1 MLYNKSSEVIIIIK
15 FIKNLL
21 RRSRQKHKP
30 IDASYIIPR
39 SQHNVSKTNIN
50 VNALK
55 VLNRINSSGFQA
67 YLVGGSVRDLLLG
80 KLPKDF
86 DVATNATPNQI
97 KKLFR
102 NARIIGRRFK
112 LVHILYGRE
121 VIEVATFRGNDDVA
135 SVHQVT
141 NESGM
146 LVRDNVYGN
155 IEDDVWRRDF
165 TINSLY
171 YNLEDSSI
179 IDFTG
184 GVKDIRQG
192 VVRLL
197 GDASTRYQED
207 PVRMLRAVRFSAKL
221 HFTLAAETAEP
232 IKKLCSLL
240 ENISSSRLF
249 DEITKLSQCGEVK
262 RAFHLMLDHGLFAC
276 LFKPTNNIINSS
288 VYPVKALL
296 DIALENTDARIQDN
310 KPITPAFFFAVLLW
324 FPLKARAI
332 EIQNT
337 ESLPPLAALE
347 RAMTDVI
354 VEQNRVVAVPKR
366 FTQMMREIWLLQFR
380 FQKRSGNRAY
390 NLLEHPRFR
399 AAYDFLC
406 LRSQV
411 GDETKNLA
419 EWWTSFQDAS
429 EDRQKNMIDKL
440 PKAKHDAPK
449 P

>member
-1 MLYNKSSEVIIIIK
+1 MRTTINSEVIIIIK

-21 RRSRQKHKP
+21 RRSRPKHKP

-50 VNALK
+50 INALK
-55 VLNRINSSGFQA
+55 VLNRLNSSGYQA

-80 KLPKDF
+80 KHPKDF

-112 LVHILYGRE
+112 LAHILYGRE
-121 VIEVATFRGNDDVA
+121 VIEVATFRSNDEIESDN
-135 SVHQVT
+135 QIT

-146 LVRDNVYGN
+146 LVRDNVYGTL
-155 IEDDVWRRDF
+155 EDDVWRRDF

-171 YNLEDSSI
+171 YNLENSSI

-184 GVKDIRQG
+184 GVKDVRQG

-197 GDASTRYQED
+197 GDAVTRYQED
-207 PVRMLRAVRFSAKL
+207 PVRMLRAVRFGAKL
-221 HFTLAAETAEP
+221 HFTLAPETAAP
-232 IKKLCSLL
+232 IKSLSRLL

-249 DEITKLSQCGEVK
+249 DEITKLTQCGEVE
-262 RAFHLMLDHGLFAC
+262 RAFHLMVEHGLFAC
-276 LFKPTNNIINSS
+276 LFKQTNQLFQSN
-288 VYPVKALL
+288 YPVKALL
-296 DIALENTDARIQDN
+296 GLALESTDTRILNN

-324 FPLKARAI
+324 FPFKERSI
-332 EIQNT
+332 ELQNA

-354 VEQNRVVAVPKR
+354 VEQNRIVAVPKR

-380 FQKRSGNRAY
+380 FQKRTGNRAY
-390 NLLEHPRFR
+390 NLLAHPRFR
-399 AAYDFLC
+399 AAYDFLS
-406 LRSQV
+406 LRSLV
-411 GDETKNLA
+411 GDETTNLVQ
-419 EWWTSFQDAS
+419 WWTIFQDAQ
-429 EDRQKNMIDKL
+429 EDKQKNMIDKL
-440 PKAKHDAPK
+440 SNTKNNAQKQ
-449 P
+449 